1 VTFSSTFTPE
11 ALQGKT
17 AIVTGAQ
24 QGIGFAIAQACAR
37 AGANVVLNWLDSGDA
52 AMAFA
57 EEFSQDGRSRV
68 ATVYG
73 DITDAKAITDLFE
86 AAQGFGGANVLVN
99 NAAIF
104 PRVDFL
110 KMTDENWDELM
121 DINVRAA
128 FRISR
133 SFAQD
138 CVREKRAGSIINL
151 TSGAAFRS
159 SPRGVHYVASKA
171 AIVGLTRG
179 LSLELAEHDIRV
191 NAIAPGLTDTA
202 QPRFGM
208 TETEISQAATDNPLG
223 RIAEPEDIAAMA
235 VFLATDGSRHVT
247 GQTLH
252 VNGGQFLY

>member
-1 VTFSSTFTPE
+1 VAIANTFTGD

-17 AIVTGAQ
+17 VIVTGAQ
-24 QGIGFAIAQACAR
+24 QGIGFAIAEACAR
-37 AGANVVLNWLDSGDA
+37 AGANVVLNWLDNGDA
-52 AMAFA
+52 AMGLA
-57 EEFSQDGRSRV
+57 EEFTLADESRV

-73 DITDAKAITDLFE
+73 DITNADAISDLFE
-86 AAQGFGGANVLVN
+86 AAQTFGGANILVN

-110 KMTDENWDELM
+110 KMTDANWDELM
-121 DINVRAA
+121 DVNVRAA

-133 SFAQD
+133 SFAQS
-138 CVREKRAGSIINL
+138 CVSEKRSGSIINL

-159 SPRGVHYVASKA
+159 SPRGVNYVASKA
-171 AIVGLTRG
+171 AIVGLTRA
-179 LSLELAEHDIRV
+179 LALELAEHDIRV

-208 TETEISQAATDNPLG
+208 TETEIRDAATDNPLG
-223 RIAEPEDIAAMA
+223 RIAEPDDIAAMA
-235 VFLATDGSRHVT
+235 VFLASDGSRHVT

-252 VNGGQFLY
+252 INGGQYLY